1 MSRNLRDVRPLTG
14 ILMGGAFFLAGTA
27 IVFVAL
33 DWIRVDPSSIHAPR
47 WVLGVC
53 GAMFAF
59 TGLLS
64 FWQGVVNGLGGGGSG
79 ERGEQEDDFHVPS
92 WLLGMVICT
101 GLAVVF
107 IWVGFGPGEREFTT
121 SGGAGPVSV
130 GSSDG
135 SGTLGRWIFGA
146 GGLLVGA
153 LAVYGWFYGLRRIV
167 SGERGDRETG

>member
-1 MSRNLRDVRPLTG
+1 VSRDFRDVRPL
-14 ILMGGAFFLAGTA
+14 LAGTA

-53 GAMFAF
+53 GAMFAL

-64 FWQGVVNGLGGGGSG
+64 FWQGVVNGLGGGGPREEEG
-79 ERGEQEDDFHVPS
+79 EDDFHVPS

-107 IWVGFGPGEREFTT
+107 AWVGFGPGEREFTS

-130 GSSDG
+130 RGSDG
-135 SGTLGRWIFGA
+135 SGTVGRWFFGA
-146 GGLLVGA
+146 GAVVVGA
-153 LAVYGWFYGLRRIV
+153 LAVYGWLYGLRRIF
-167 SGERGDRETG
+167 RGKGGDPKTG